1 MPRILLALLATA
13 AFGQTADPA
22 YTQLDRAYQELRA
35 KNYDAAIA
43 DFESALAAAPERASI
58 HKDLAYTLL
67 KVGENARARD
77 HFAEAM
83 RLDPADKQVAL
94 EYAFLCYETGE
105 PVAARRIFDHLRGG
119 SDVTSADAA
128 SSARAATATEAF
140 ENIDRPLREG
150 IARWQQAVAAN
161 PGDYSGHEELA
172 RLAEQRDET
181 ALAAEHFEKAWRL
194 RPERRELL
202 LDLGRSWK
210 ALGRAEDSNAALL
223 AASRGAE
230 PRVAERARELLP
242 ARYPYVYEFERA
254 LVLDPTNADLR
265 RELAYLHIAMGQDA
279 QAEEQF
285 ARAVETSPQDLVST
299 AQLGLLRFKEGD
311 GASSLP
317 LLQTVLASGDA
328 ALADR
333 VREALRLQQ
342 TLEGRQEDP
351 RAKASAEA
359 KELGAKSLEK
369 GYMQDALRYLS
380 VAHEN
385 DPVDFDVML
394 KLGWTNN
401 ILKND
406 REAVKWFDLARHSP
420 DPQTANE
427 AAKAYRNL
435 EPETETFRTTVWVF
449 PTFSTR
455 WHDLFAY
462 AQAKTEVRFSRLHWL
477 HPYGSVR
484 FVGDTHGS
492 EIFATGW
499 APEYLSEQSVI
510 VGAGVATQPWH
521 GANGWF
527 EAGEAL
533 QFLPV
538 LTSTSAATPDYRGGV
553 SFTRGIARRH
563 WFAET
568 NDDLVYVHRFDNDTL
583 FYSQNRFGHDLP
595 GARVR
600 TQVYWNWNTTLDV
613 KREYWANFV
622 ETGPGVRF
630 HPRWA
635 PPSLLISINA
645 LRGFYLITNGNPH
658 PPIFNDVRVGVW
670 YAFTH

>member
-1 MPRILLALLATA
+1 MPRIFLALLATV

-35 KNYDAAIA
+35 KNYEAAIA
-43 DFESALAAAPERASI
+43 DFESALSAAPERASI

-67 KVGENARARD
+67 KIGENVRARD

-83 RLDPADKQVAL
+83 RLDAADRQVAL

-105 PVAARRIFDHLRGG
+105 PVIARRIFDRLRS
-119 SDVTSADAA
+119 SDTTAA
-128 SSARAATATEAF
+128 EAF
-140 ENIDRPLREG
+140 ENIDRPLKDG
-150 IARWQQAVAAN
+150 IARWSQAVAAN

-172 RLAEQRDET
+172 RLAEQRDESS
-181 ALAAEHFEKAWRL
+181 LAAEHFEKAWRL

-202 LDLGRSWK
+202 LDLGRTWK
-210 ALGRAEDSNAALL
+210 ALGRVEDANAALL
-223 AASRGAE
+223 AASRGTE
-230 PRVAERARELLP
+230 PRVAEQARELLP
-242 ARYPYVYEFERA
+242 ARYPYVYEFEKA
-254 LVLDPTNADLR
+254 LDLDPTNTELR
-265 RELAYLHIAMGQDA
+265 RELAYLHLAMGQNG
-279 QAEEQF
+279 QAEQQF

-299 AQLGLLRFKEGD
+299 AQLGLLRFQEGD
-311 GASSLP
+311 GPSSLP

-333 VREALRLQQ
+333 VREALQRPQKLAGS
-342 TLEGRQEDP
+342 EEEP
-351 RAKASAEA
+351 RVKASSEA

-385 DPVDFDVML
+385 DPADFDVML

-401 ILKND
+401 LLKND
-406 REAVKWFDLARHSP
+406 REAVKWFNLARRSP
-420 DPQTANE
+420 DPRTANE
-427 AAKAYRNL
+427 AGKAYRNL
-435 EPETETFRTTVWVF
+435 EPETERFRTTVWVF

-462 AQAKTEVRFSRLHWL
+462 AQVKTEVRFPRLRWL

-484 FVGDTHGS
+484 FAGDTHGA
-492 EIFATGW
+492 ETFAAGW

-510 VGAGVATQPWH
+510 VGAGVATQSWH
-521 GANGWF
+521 GATGWF
-527 EAGEAL
+527 EAGESF

-538 LTSTSAATPDYRGGV
+538 LTSSGAAIPDYRGGV
-553 SFTRGIARRH
+553 SFTRGIGRGLDSRH

-568 NDDLVYVHRFDNDTL
+568 NDDLIYVSRFDNDTL
-583 FYSQNRFGHDLP
+583 LYSQNRFGHDLP

-600 TQVYWNWNTTLDV
+600 TQVYWNWNATLDL

-630 HPRWA
+630 HPSWA
-635 PPSLLISINA
+635 PPSLLLSINA
-645 LRGFYLITNGNPH
+645 LRGMYLITNGNPH
-658 PPIFNDVRVGVW
+658 PPMYNDLRVGIW